1 MNNLDIGDLGEL
13 SFAQKY
19 YHLGRVNNDLV
30 RRRSLS
36 RGPGRVRGRTF
47 HPARQTTQHV
57 SVFKC
62 STMDS
67 SGIGG
72 PRYQLSGSRF
82 DPIRVRV
89 TKILS
94 DLVKIRKIRIWS
106 LICVR
111 VWTRDSVFKVWL
123 HPPSL
128 ALHRINFQD
137 QNRTI
142 CVDSR
147 PRFCFPKIRSIYVS
161 HIVSD
166 MEYRIISV
174 SYHKIPYLMD
184 TYRIL
189 SDKIR
194 YFQSNIRYFRIR
206 SCFTAVST

>member
-1 MNNLDIGDLGEL
+1 MFHLLISRMERRTIILKPVNILKPRITTAAATNIYTISWNVSGIG
-13 SFAQKY
+13 
-19 YHLGRVNNDLV
+19 HLAGDTAEWEGGHFEH
-30 RRRSLS
+30 S
-36 RGPGRVRGRTF
+36 G
-47 HPARQTTQHV
+47 QT
-57 SVFKC
+57 SIRDRVFKC
-62 STMDS
+62 SMDS
-67 SGIGG
+67 SDIGG

-123 HPPSL
+123 HPSSL

-161 HIVSD
+161 YIVSD
-166 MEYRIISV
+166 TEIS
-174 SYHKIPYLMD
+174 Y
-184 TYRIL
+184 TTCIL
-189 SDKIR
+189 S
-194 YFQSNIRYFRIR
+194 
-206 SCFTAVST
+206 